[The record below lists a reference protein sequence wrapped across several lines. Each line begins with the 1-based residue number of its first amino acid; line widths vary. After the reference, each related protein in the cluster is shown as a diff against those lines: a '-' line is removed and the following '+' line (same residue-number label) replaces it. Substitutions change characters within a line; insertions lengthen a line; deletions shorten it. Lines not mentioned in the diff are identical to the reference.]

1 MRIRHTLIAAA
12 LAAVLGGLIV
22 PALAEAPGGSQT
34 MPDQDMGMGRMGHGM
49 MSGGMMSGGMMS
61 GRMMGGCMGMR
72 QSMKKRGRAAEQPV
86 AEASAYRPVVAEL
99 MPSGE
104 GRNGRRAYW

>member
-12 LAAVLGGLIV
+12 LATVLGGLIV

-49 MSGGMMSGGMMS
+49 MSSGMMSGD
-61 GRMMGGCMGMR
+61 MMGGCMSMMR
-72 QSMKKRGRAAEQPV
+72 SMNGGGRPNSQWQKHPPADR
-86 AEASAYRPVVAEL
+86 S
-99 MPSGE
+99 M
-104 GRNGRRAYW
+104 RN